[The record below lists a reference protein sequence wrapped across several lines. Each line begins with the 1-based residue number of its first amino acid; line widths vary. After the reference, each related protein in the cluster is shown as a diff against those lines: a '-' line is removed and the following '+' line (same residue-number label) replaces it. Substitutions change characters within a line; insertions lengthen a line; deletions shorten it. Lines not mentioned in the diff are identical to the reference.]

1 MLIITGLAG
10 AGKTIA
16 LDTLEDLGYYCI
28 DNLPSALLDSLVRDF
43 AAEQPQPVAV
53 AMDSRNAADLAAL
66 PEKIATAR
74 RAART
79 RCTSAPKARAPCRK
93 PSNTNATC

>member
-28 DNLPSALLDSLVRDF
+28 DNLPSALLDSLVRD
-43 AAEQPQPVAV
+43 
-53 AMDSRNAADLAAL
+53 LAA
-66 PEKIATAR
+66 TGR
-74 RAART
+74 RRHGLA
-79 RCTSAPKARAPCRK
+79 
-93 PSNTNATC
+93 